1 MSVIILI
8 EHGNHPERHFLRHP
22 DHSRVVKTVVEG
34 TTKANIGFVTE
45 RETIIKLTSG
55 SSEYQQHG
63 CA

>member
-34 TTKANIGFVTE
+34 TAKANIGFVT
-45 RETIIKLTSG
+45 
-55 SSEYQQHG
+55 
-63 CA
+63 